1 MPESTFAYKARNL
14 SGQLITGRVEAE
26 SSSDA
31 ISLLRDKNLFVVQ
44 LNPVRRY
51 SFDVGKLLAGK
62 IKTRDLAV
70 FCRQF
75 ATMIGSGIP
84 LLQCIRILIQQTEN
98 KRLRNILEEVGVAIE
113 KGNGLSESFRGY
125 SEQLPEIFINM
136 LAAGEVSGTI
146 DQTLERLAVHFEKD
160 HQLREKIKSAMT
172 YPAMIAG
179 MALLSV
185 LVLITLIVP
194 IFADIFAQS
203 GAVLPLPTRI
213 LMGISGAL
221 TGYWYL
227 FLAGVAGLFVAA
239 RQGFAS
245 ENGRKF
251 IDRLLLQIPVVGPLA
266 TKTIVARFAR
276 TLATLLRS
284 GVPLL
289 RSLETV
295 EKVVGNSIAAKEIAE
310 AMRNIKEGER
320 MAPVLIKSKIF
331 PPMAVN
337 MIGIGEESGA
347 LDSMLE
353 KLAAFYEQEVEA
365 MIARLSSIVE
375 PVLIA
380 VVGILVGF
388 IAISIYLPLF
398 GLSGAIQGG
407 GMPGGMP

>member
-146 DQTLERLAVHFEKD
+146 DQTLERLAAHFEKD

-172 YPAMIAG
+172 YPALITG

-203 GAVLPLPTRI
+203 GATLPLPTRI
-213 LMGISGAL
+213 LMGISKAL
-221 TGYWYL
+221 TTYWYL
-227 FLAGVAGLFVAA
+227 FLAGAAGLFVAA
-239 RQGFAS
+239 RRGLVS
-245 ENGRKF
+245 ESGRRLV
-251 IDRLLLQIPVVGPLA
+251 DRLLLRLPVVGPLA

-295 EKVVGNSIAAKEIAE
+295 EKVVGNSVAAKEIAE

-407 GMPGGMP
+407 GMPGGIP

>member
-1 MPESTFAYKARNL
+1 MGGVSYNYRARNL
-14 SGQLITGRVEAE
+14 SGRLITGKVEAGSPGE
-26 SSSDA
+26 A
-31 ISLLRDKNLFVVQ
+31 IALLREKNLFVVK
-44 LNPVRRY
+44 LSPVRSLNIDLDRV
-51 SFDVGKLLAGK
+51 FKRRIAV
-62 IKTRDLAV
+62 RDLAV

-75 ATMIGSGIP
+75 ATMAGAGIP
-84 LLQCIRILIQQTEN
+84 LLQCLNILAGQTEN
-98 KRLRNILEEVGVAIE
+98 KKLRGILVEVAGEIE
-113 KGNGLSESFRGY
+113 KGKGLSESFRGY
-125 SEQLPEIFINM
+125 REHLPEIFINM
-136 LAAGEVSGTI
+136 LVAGEVSGTI
-146 DQTLERLAVHFEKD
+146 EQTLERLAVHFEKD
-160 HQLREKIKSAMT
+160 HQLREKIKSAMA

-227 FLAGVAGLFVAA
+227 FLAGMAGLFVAA

-245 ENGRKF
+245 ESGRKF
-251 IDRLLLQIPVVGPLA
+251 VDRLLLQIPVVGPLA
-266 TKTIVARFAR
+266 TKTIVSRFSR

-284 GVPLL
+284 GIPLL

-295 EKVVGNSIAAKEIAE
+295 EKAVGNSIAAKEIAE

-375 PVLIA
+375 PLLIA

-388 IAISIYLPLF
+388 IAISIYFPLF